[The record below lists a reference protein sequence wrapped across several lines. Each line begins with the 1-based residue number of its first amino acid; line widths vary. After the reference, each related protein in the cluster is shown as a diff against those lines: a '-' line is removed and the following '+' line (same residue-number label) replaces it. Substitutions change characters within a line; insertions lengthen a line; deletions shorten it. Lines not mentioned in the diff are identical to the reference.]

1 MSWSGLQQEALE
13 AMGFA
18 VLMPRPAPG
27 SDGRIAAA
35 EPVVGDLAAAAA
47 ARVPATSSPPAERA
61 SGPSAAAHAAA
72 AAPRAEPRAEPGAEP
87 RRLAAPQDRLARALL
102 RAAGRA
108 PDAVD
113 ASALLAQWPDP
124 AHLRRDPA
132 AKRALWPRLRALRR
146 ADA

>member
-1 MSWSGLQQEALE
+1 MSWSGLQREALE

-18 VLMPRPAPG
+18 VLMPRPASCG
-27 SDGRIAAA
+27 AERIAPAA
-35 EPVVGDLAAAAA
+35 PAVGDSAMG
-47 ARVPATSSPPAERA
+47 VPARASVVSPPPAERMP
-61 SGPSAAAHAAA
+61 GPFAANAAA
-72 AAPRAEPRAEPGAEP
+72 ADPSRAEPR
-87 RRLAAPQDRLARALL
+87 RVAAPQDRLARALL
-102 RAAGRA
+102 RAAGRMH
-108 PDAVD
+108 DAAD

>member
-1 MSWSGLQQEALE
+1 MSWSGLQREALE

-27 SDGRIAAA
+27 DPGRIASDAPAVA
-35 EPVVGDLAAAAA
+35 ESRAGAAAHAA
-47 ARVPATSSPPAERA
+47 PVASPPPAERG
-61 SGPSAAAHAAA
+61 SGPSAAAHAATA
-72 AAPRAEPRAEPGAEP
+72 VPPRAEP
-87 RRLAAPQDRLARALL
+87 RRLASPQDRLAHALL
-102 RAAGRA
+102 RAAGR
-108 PDAVD
+108 PHDAAD
-113 ASALLAQWPDP
+113 AAALLAQWPDP